1 MKETKHHE
9 IQEVS
14 GVWQGNKE
22 RRSGRGGLSNWDV
35 SQWRKRGRTGFLVST
50 KQWRFHN
57 KSKDLR
63 GLFLDRYLQSH
74 DFTCGSKRQENCD
87 IMERYGVHYWDHSR
101 TTSIKELFLCCVCE
115 SCPRCQHK
123 TFYWCRCFFFFIKTH
138 QPYLWSWKAD
148 TCDSS
153 ISLEGAEDNTDEKL
167 LVTDTQS
174 CACIYK
180 SDNTING
187 HPYLA
192 SLGTH
197 GPLNTW

>member
-35 SQWRKRGRTGFLVST
+35 SQWRKWGRTGFLVST
-50 KQWRFHN
+50 KQWFHN

-123 TFYWCRCFFFFIKTH
+123 TFYWCRCFFFYKD
-138 QPYLWSWKAD
+138 PSALLVV
-148 TCDSS
+148 
-153 ISLEGAEDNTDEKL
+153 LEGRHLRLQHLPGGGRGQHRWEA
-167 LVTDTQS
+167 V
-174 CACIYK
+174 
-180 SDNTING
+180 SDRHTILCM
-187 HPYLA
+187 YL
-192 SLGTH
+192 
-197 GPLNTW
+197 

>member
-1 MKETKHHE
+1 MTLL
-9 IQEVS
+9 V
-14 GVWQGNKE
+14 
-22 RRSGRGGLSNWDV
+22 DP
-35 SQWRKRGRTGFLVST
+35 RGRKTVISRRDMVFITEITAGP
-50 KQWRFHN
+50 HP
-57 KSKDLR
+57 LR
-63 GLFLDRYLQSH
+63 SCFYAVYVRAAPAVNIKLFIDA
-74 DFTCGSKRQENCD
+74 D
-87 IMERYGVHYWDHSR
+87 V
-101 TTSIKELFLCCVCE
+101 
-115 SCPRCQHK
+115 
-123 TFYWCRCFFFFIKTH
+123 FFFIKTH

-167 LVTDTQS
+167 LVTETQS